1 VLHNRRG
8 PGPDWFFGKARC
20 SEAPCGRHPHACA
33 ARQPNFQR
41 AEVSPGVSRKNT
53 ESSGFLGTVAEAVL
67 QLAFPF
73 RQRGTARALSRGMR
87 WMRLLLMPDPPA
99 GGDAP
104 ANPPTP
110 AVTPANP
117 TPTPAPTPAIATAPA
132 VPAAGAPPRVALA
145 VVNGKT
151 EAEIAAEAA
160 LVKEREERKREQQ
173 RIAELEDENRRL
185 KTPPTDKPDKSFLT
199 KYLYGEDE

>member
-1 VLHNRRG
+1 
-8 PGPDWFFGKARC
+8 
-20 SEAPCGRHPHACA
+20 
-33 ARQPNFQR
+33 
-41 AEVSPGVSRKNT
+41 
-53 ESSGFLGTVAEAVL
+53 
-67 QLAFPF
+67 
-73 RQRGTARALSRGMR
+73 MR